1 MRLRPKKP
9 IINEEEIL
17 DKNSIGAKSIL
28 LWGSS
33 DSGKSVLATIM
44 AKKLAEKNKN
54 ENVALVYADEITP
67 IMNCFFQ
74 NNHFNTLESLGT
86 LYTPIKLTNDLIFS
100 NLTTLKK
107 YANLGLLGFMRCE
120 NYAHYPECSEDIAK
134 QLINILKNEFDYV
147 IIDGST
153 TFIYNQLTSVSFNEV
168 DVCIKVCT
176 QDLKSTSYFSSN
188 EAFLDTVDINKN
200 KEIVLL
206 NKIDQRGVYEEV
218 FNKVN
223 SYDYKLPYSQELKDI
238 VEKGNLLLDIKD
250 NELNREINK
259 IIKEVF

>member
-1 MRLRPKKP
+1 MGLRPKKP
-9 IINEEEIL
+9 IINEEEIIE
-17 DKNSIGAKSIL
+17 NNIGAKSIL
-28 LWGSS
+28 LWGSV
-33 DSGKSVLATIM
+33 DTGKSVLATII
-44 AKKLAEKNKN
+44 AKKLIEKNKN
-54 ENVALVYADEITP
+54 KNVALLYADEITP
-67 IMNCFFQ
+67 IMNCFFP
-74 NNHFNTLESLGT
+74 NRCFNTLESLGT

-107 YANLGLLGFMRCE
+107 YENLGLLGFKNCE
-120 NYAHYPECSEDIAK
+120 NYAQYPECSEDIAK

-153 TFIYNQLTSVSFNEV
+153 SFIYNQLTSVAFNEV

-200 KEIVLL
+200 KEIVLI
-206 NKIDQRGVYEEV
+206 NKIDERGVYEEV

-223 SYDYKLPYSQELKDI
+223 GYDYKLPYSKELKDI

-250 NELNREINK
+250 NEFNK
-259 IIKEVF
+259 GIDQMIKEMF

>member
-1 MRLRPKKP
+1 MGLRPKKP

-17 DKNSIGAKSIL
+17 ENNIGAKSIL
-28 LWGSS
+28 LWGSV
-33 DSGKSVLATIM
+33 DTGKSVLATII
-44 AKKLAEKNKN
+44 AKKLIEKNKN
-54 ENVALVYADEITP
+54 KNVALLYADEITP
-67 IMNCFFQ
+67 IMNCFFP
-74 NNHFNTLESLGT
+74 NSCFNTLESLGT

-107 YANLGLLGFMRCE
+107 YENLGLLGFKNCE
-120 NYAHYPECSEDIAK
+120 NYAQYPECSEDIAK

-153 TFIYNQLTSVSFNEV
+153 SFIYNQLTSVAFNEV

-200 KEIVLL
+200 KEIVLI
-206 NKIDQRGVYEEV
+206 NKIDERGVYEEV

-223 SYDYKLPYSQELKDI
+223 GYDYKLSYSKELKDI

-250 NELNREINK
+250 NEFNK
-259 IIKEVF
+259 GIDQMIKEMF